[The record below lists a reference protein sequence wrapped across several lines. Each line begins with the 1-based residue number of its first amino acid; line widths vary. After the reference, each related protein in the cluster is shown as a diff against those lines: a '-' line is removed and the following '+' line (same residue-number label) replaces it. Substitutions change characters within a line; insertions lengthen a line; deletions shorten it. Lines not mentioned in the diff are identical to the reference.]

1 MTNYFDQLNRE
12 TYCHNNNITYHK
24 PKTVIPQQK
33 MTADELRMKW
43 YRQNMGY
50 SY

>member
-1 MTNYFDQLNRE
+1 MTNKFDELNRE
-12 TYCHNNNITYHK
+12 TYCYNNGITYHK
-24 PKTVIPQQK
+24 PKTVIPEKK